1 VQSQNTFGFLV
12 NWYAAFPEYANNSLF
27 ITGESYAG
35 IYVPTLAN
43 RILVSNN
50 AGATNIPLVG
60 FAVGNGCIGNSVGTC
75 GDDNDAYKIEV
86 DFFAGHAMID
96 QPTYSAINAECGDYS
111 NPTQKCVNL
120 VNGAL
125 GQIGNI
131 NIYNVYDTCGDDT
144 VRQQPLASVFGRAR
158 APNAALRNIRDP
170 VVCVSSDYGNTYLN
184 NADVRKAI
192 HVDGVNLPSWTV
204 CPGVDYNANL
214 VSLLPT
220 YPDLIKAY
228 RVLIYSGD
236 ADACVPYNGS
246 EEWTRKLG
254 IAPTNPWHSYYVNS
268 GGSNHVGGYVTNY
281 GTNFQYVTIKHAGH
295 MVPKFE
301 PETAFYMF
309 SQWLNNKP
317 L

>member
-1 VQSQNTFGFLV
+1 V
-12 NWYAAFPEYANNSLF
+12 
-27 ITGESYAG
+27 
-35 IYVPTLAN
+35 
-43 RILVSNN
+43 
-50 AGATNIPLVG
+50 
-60 FAVGNGCIGNSVGTC
+60 
-75 GDDNDAYKIEV
+75 
-86 DFFAGHAMID
+86 
-96 QPTYSAINAECGDYS
+96 
-111 NPTQKCVNL
+111 
-120 VNGAL
+120 
-125 GQIGNI
+125 
-131 NIYNVYDTCGDDT
+131 
-144 VRQQPLASVFGRAR
+144 
-158 APNAALRNIRDP
+158 
-170 VVCVSSDYGNTYLN
+170 
-184 NADVRKAI
+184 
-192 HVDGVNLPSWTV
+192 TV

-246 EEWTRKLG
+246 QEWTRKLG